1 MWETYVKLMPKAIMR
16 TIDAYGAES
25 LFDGPAVYNPRSM
38 RWQPGRDGVNMVA
51 LGLTSAKPDGK
62 DFSHATA
69 YWIKPDMDISF
80 TTDIVDTM
88 RKYNELM
95 NIPQGI
101 TSDGGTTVAPTP
113 MLRNNKVPGQPD
125 TFDPTGVVPGRPDV
139 TEQFKEPQHTAWQPP
154 TAARGQQPVAIHQPA
169 PIGPPQDAA
178 RVALKIEVD
187 ALRAQAQMLLEAA
200 SKMEKL

>member
-1 MWETYVKLMPKAIMR
+1 MWDAYLKLMPKAILR

-38 RWQPGRDGVNMVA
+38 RWQPGRDGVTQVA

-62 DFSHATA
+62 DFNYATA
-69 YWIKPDMDISF
+69 YWIRPDIDLGFVNDIQ
-80 TTDIVDTM
+80 DTM
-88 RKYNELM
+88 KQYNDIM

-113 MLRNNKVPGQPD
+113 MLKHNKVPGQPD

-139 TEQFKEPQHTAWQPP
+139 VEHFKEPKHIPFEPP
-154 TAARGQQPVAIHQPA
+154 TAARGQQPVALHQPA
-169 PIGPPQDAA
+169 PIGANQDAA
-178 RVALKIEVD
+178 RAALKTEAD
-187 ALRAQAQMLLEAA
+187 ALRAQAQKLLEAA
-200 SKMEKL
+200 AKMDKT